1 MVYLFLVYYFVQTFA
16 ETEKRHWD
24 CKENEWER
32 EKQKILNALLGSGQ
46 DSVDFQPETEVGNVV
61 SIKKKGD
68 IVFNGS
74 KEIFVLSW
82 SFNSLI
88 HVWPYPSD
96 NIYLDTGIWKA
107 LFKKSCDKKIK
118 YCIYVVILW
127 YCSLQFPVFTI
138 HTYYLFRVIFSRV
151 SWWTQYPCK
160 VEVLWTIWRWLTL
173 DRFVHCVSA
182 YNKLNNAI

>member
-61 SIKKKGD
+61 SIKKRGD

-74 KEIFVLSW
+74 K
-82 SFNSLI
+82 
-88 HVWPYPSD
+88 
-96 NIYLDTGIWKA
+96 
-107 LFKKSCDKKIK
+107 K
-118 YCIYVVILW
+118 YSY
-127 YCSLQFPVFTI
+127 
-138 HTYYLFRVIFSRV
+138 
-151 SWWTQYPCK
+151 
-160 VEVLWTIWRWLTL
+160 
-173 DRFVHCVSA
+173 
-182 YNKLNNAI
+182 